1 MTLPISRRVQRVK
14 PSPTLA
20 VTARAILRAVAAVLA
35 GAVRTVGA
43 ARAAAAA
50 ASPSAT
56 QTSAVARA
64 SGTGAAADFGVREC
78 DEYLQKYTEC
88 VTTKVP
94 EQVRAAMMAAI
105 AESKSQWKTV
115 ALTAEGRD
123 GLAQACRQAM
133 QAAQASLQAY
143 GCSW

>member
-1 MTLPISRRVQRVK
+1 MRLPS
-14 PSPTLA
+14 A
-20 VTARAILRAVAAVLA
+20 TARSRNVSRAAWLVLLAAVGITMA
-35 GAVRTVGA
+35 CGGGAERPVA
-43 ARAAAAA
+43 PPHDAAAAA

-64 SGTGAAADFGVREC
+64 SGTSAAADFGVREC

-115 ALTAEGRD
+115 ALTPEGRD